1 MMISFKVTIDD
12 RQMVKLGREAEDR
25 ADKLLGK
32 LAFDLEGDIK
42 THFSRKSPSDPG
54 DPPGVVTG
62 ALKNSITSQHVARGH
77 WMVGDGVEYGYWLE
91 YGTARM
97 KPRPFMRPA
106 VERIV
111 KKLVDVF
118 KAIVE

>member
-1 MMISFKVTIDD
+1 MMFDIKVTIDD
-12 RQMVKLGREAEDR
+12 RGMVKLGREAEDR
-25 ADKLLGK
+25 ADRLLGK
-32 LAFDLEGDIK
+32 LAFDLKADIDV
-42 THFSRKSPSDPG
+42 HWSRKSPSAPG
-54 DPPGVVTG
+54 DPPGVDTG
-62 ALKNSITSQHVARGH
+62 TLKNSITTQPVARGH
-77 WMVGDGVEYGYWLE
+77 WRVGDGVDYGYWLE

-106 VERIV
+106 AERIV